1 MVATAIA
8 GAIMAISLSAPP
20 GSVTMETVRRGLRG
34 GFRPAL
40 FVQLGS
46 VIGDLTR
53 QE

>member
-1 MVATAIA
+1 MLATAIA

-20 GSVTMETVRRGLRG
+20 GPVTMETVRRGLRG